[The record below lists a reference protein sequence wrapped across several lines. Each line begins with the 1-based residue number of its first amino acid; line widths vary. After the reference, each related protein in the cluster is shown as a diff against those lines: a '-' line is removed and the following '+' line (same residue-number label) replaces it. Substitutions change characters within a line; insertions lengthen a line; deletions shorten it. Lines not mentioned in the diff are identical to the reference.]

1 MSLSFAMSAFGSSD
15 GGQTDYT
22 NKSSNARA
30 LLKEMGFAD
39 ENIAVNDWFTK
50 KPTTDSI
57 GVIIGNKPVKVK
69 DEEYTLIAVAVR
81 GGGYEQE
88 WASNITIGTSGQHQ

>member
-1 MSLSFAMSAFGSSD
+1 
-15 GGQTDYT
+15 
-22 NKSSNARA
+22 
-30 LLKEMGFAD
+30 MGFAD

-88 WASNITIGTSGQHQ
+88 WASNFTIGTSGQHQGFNTAKIMFFLI